1 MASGSAG
8 FAQKAAMGGRK
19 EVETARF
26 VSGKTSNQAVKAYAD
41 RLVKDHTAANEE
53 LMGLMKTKR
62 IAAGTESKAEPQSWR
77 NQSGAAFDRAY
88 IDHAISE
95 HQATIAMFEA
105 ESKNGTDPEI
115 KAWAAKKLPTLREHL
130 KAAQDVKAKLT
141 AS

>member
-41 RLVKDHTAANEE
+41 RMVKDHTAANDE

-62 IAAGTESKAEPQSWR
+62 IAGTEPKAEPESWR
-77 NQSGAAFDRAY
+77 NQSGTAFDRAY
-88 IDHAISE
+88 IDHAIAE

-105 ESKNGTDPEI
+105 ESKTGTDPEI
-115 KAWAAKKLPTLREHL
+115 KAWATKKLPTLREHL